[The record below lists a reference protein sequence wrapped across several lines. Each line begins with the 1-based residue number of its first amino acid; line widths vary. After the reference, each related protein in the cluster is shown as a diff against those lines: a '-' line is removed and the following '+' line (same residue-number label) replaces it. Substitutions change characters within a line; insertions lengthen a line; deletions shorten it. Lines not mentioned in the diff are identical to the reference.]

1 MVSLF
6 RIRRVGKVEQQDKM
20 LRVGSRPPIRPRQG
34 HPRKYPRAEGAPHLL
49 DIIDM

>member
-1 MVSLF
+1 MVSLC

-20 LRVGSRPPIRPRQG
+20 LRVGSRPIRPREG